1 MATKESLGVTAII
14 VTYHPNLL
22 HLNKVIAR
30 IFSEVDSI
38 LVVDNHSP
46 EVSRWKIPQK
56 NKAKIHTIKLPDN
69 LGIGYAQNLGI
80 EWAHKKKSRYVLF
93 LDQDSL
99 PTKGMTQKL
108 KNALQRCPMIE
119 ARQVLAA
126 GPMVID
132 LHTKEITPFEVN
144 KKLNR
149 LKKNSPVVAVKSL
162 IASGMLVDLNA
173 FKLIGG
179 MRSDY
184 FIDAVDTEWVHRL
197 NRQGYVAI
205 GVKDAFLYHSNGES
219 MTKVS
224 FLRGK
229 IKFEFNSHKPFRNY
243 YRIRNK
249 FLMRK
254 DLKNPIDRIF
264 CRELILL
271 TLFFLFLDNH
281 RMERLKFVC
290 LGWWHGLLNIR
301 GKLNIKSLKCTK
313 IPMTTLDL
321 T

>member
-1 MATKESLGVTAII
+1 MTTKESLGVTAII

-22 HLNKVIAR
+22 HLGEVVAR

-46 EVSRWKIPQK
+46 EMFRWKIPQK
-56 NKAKIHTIKLPDN
+56 FKAKIHTIRLRDN
-69 LGIGYAQNLGI
+69 LGIGYAQNRGI
-80 EWAHKKKSRYVLF
+80 DWAHKKNSRYVLF

-99 PTKGMTQKL
+99 PTKGMIQKL
-108 KNALQRCPMIE
+108 KSALQKYQMIE
-119 ARQVLAA
+119 AHQVLAA
-126 GPMVID
+126 GPIVID
-132 LHTKEITPFEVN
+132 LHTKEKKPFEVN
-144 KKLNR
+144 KNLNS
-149 LKKNSPVVAVKSL
+149 LKKNSPVAAVKYL

-197 NRQGYVAI
+197 NHRGYVAI
-205 GVKDAFLYHSNGES
+205 GVKGALLHHSNGERIIKTS
-219 MTKVS
+219 L
-224 FLRGK
+224 FGK
-229 IKFEFNSHKPFRNY
+229 QLKFNSHKPFRNY
-243 YRIRNK
+243 YRIRNH

-264 CRELILL
+264 CRDLILL
-271 TLFFLFLDNH
+271 ILFFLFLDNH
-281 RMERLKFVC
+281 RIERLKFVL
-290 LGWWHGLLNIR
+290 LGWCHGLLNIR
-301 GKLNIKSLKCTK
+301 GKLDFKTMKCTK
-313 IPMTTLDL
+313 IPMTRLDL